1 MAMAC
6 RARAPGFGCG
16 RWSGAG
22 AWVAT
27 GVAVGFAFLSGAN
40 MMSWAW
46 RLLSVSSKRVMS
58 VLSHRST

>member
-1 MAMAC
+1 MQ
-6 RARAPGFGCG
+6 P
-16 RWSGAG
+16 G

-27 GVAVGFAFLSGAN
+27 VGFAFLIWQPGAWVATVGFAFLSGAN